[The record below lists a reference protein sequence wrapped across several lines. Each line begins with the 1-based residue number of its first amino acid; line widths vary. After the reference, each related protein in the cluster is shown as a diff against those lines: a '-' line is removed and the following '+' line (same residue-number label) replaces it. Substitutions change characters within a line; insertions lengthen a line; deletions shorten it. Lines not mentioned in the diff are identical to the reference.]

1 MIKLNLPLVLV
12 HVLTV
17 TAAIESAAKPTET
30 IMNLEDTEKSVKR
43 MKIKNLL
50 KLFGYS
56 FLLFLNSFTLK

>member
-30 IMNLEDTEKSVKR
+30 VMNLEDTEKSVK
-43 MKIKNLL
+43 KNENLYLL
-50 KLFGYS
+50 K
-56 FLLFLNSFTLK
+56 